1 MLQHRCVWLT
11 SPCSSPLLH
20 CVLVRTVQRRGAAEE
35 VFTADLAVPAPLV
48 ALCSGARQG
57 KDKPTFSPWK
67 DMGDVVV
74 VKNARHVE
82 FTGRKWDQKVYR
94 WHTGC
99 APASP
104 GRASCPAA
112 STGVC

>member
-1 MLQHRCVWLT
+1 M
-11 SPCSSPLLH
+11 
-20 CVLVRTVQRRGAAEE
+20 
-35 VFTADLAVPAPLV
+35 ADLSVLLPFV

-99 APASP
+99 ALASP
-104 GRASCPAA
+104 GRANRPAA
-112 STGVC
+112 SEACAERVSAAALALKLQAGAQPACLAELA